1 MALRDA
7 GGQGDGDPGLD
18 AVHSHPLQVGDNCHR
33 GLERADD
40 RIYCR
45 TKPRLQLETDPYSR
59 ANYKTQFSVNQH
71 LTVRYRDPISKDFTL
86 HLEYNR
92 EV

>member
-33 GLERADD
+33 GLDRALMIVFIAELNPDFSS
-40 RIYCR
+40 RLIPTPGR
-45 TKPRLQLETDPYSR
+45 TIRHS
-59 ANYKTQFSVNQH
+59 SV
-71 LTVRYRDPISKDFTL
+71 
-86 HLEYNR
+86 
-92 EV
+92 